1 MGKGTGAANIGWI
14 ALSVGLIVVGLAS
27 LLPVMMLPMMFDAP
41 GSESNRL
48 LIALAVAVAAFP
60 LLCLIGA
67 VLPWLFWRRSFARW
81 LFLPPALDLAFVIVG
96 FVALQHFCQGNFAC

>member
-1 MGKGTGAANIGWI
+1 M
-14 ALSVGLIVVGLAS
+14 VGVAS

-48 LIALAVAVAAFP
+48 LIALAAAIAIFP

-67 VLPWLFWRRSFARW
+67 VLPWLFRRRSFARW
-81 LFLPPALDLAFVIVG
+81 LFLPPLLDLALVIIG
-96 FVALQHFCQGNFAC
+96 FVALGHFCHGNFAC